1 MGLAQLNYTSTC
13 TDAMTPTMAYQ
24 VSSQSVSVCEGL
36 GLTGRVF
43 ANNQQALAITE
54 GPTDLVRQYFE
65 AVSADV
71 LVEST
76 LLHYDRPI
84 ETREFSDYSVW
95 LNLGQEFSFS
105 DKVCRLTEQSVAEA
119 LPAYPSAK
127 LRIMAIAYLHGDM
140 LAIA

>member
-1 MGLAQLNYTSTC
+1 MGLAQLIYTSTC
-13 TDAMTPTMAYQ
+13 TNAMTPQMAYQ

-54 GPTDLVRQYFE
+54 GPIDLVRQYYK

-71 LVEST
+71 LVEAT
-76 LLHYDRPI
+76 LLHYDRVV
-84 ETREFSDYSVW
+84 ETREFTDYSVW
-95 LNLGQEFSFS
+95 LNLGEEFTFC
-105 DKVCRLTEQSVAEA
+105 DKVRRLTEQSVQDA

-127 LRIMAIAYLHGDM
+127 LRIMATAYLYGDM